1 MILRKLASPIPKSHY
16 TDLDP
21 LSLSSVPSPSISPS
35 PCSTSPASNSQ
46 SKTHAFFASPFSTRP
61 SSPVPPTKRNTD
73 DLDLNGNGNKP
84 NSKRSSAAPRSLTAD
99 FFATTATSPTI
110 SVQPKSKRNFLNLDL
125 LRYAP
130 NVDGT
135 AQHPSS
141 LATNFTST
149 PTPTSIEYP
158 DMSSEP
164 TPRPPALKLKLSPN
178 LMEPASMQ
186 PSPLSLVQPVP
197 PPPGTQEDA
206 EVLPS
211 SASIS
216 SSVRSDDTSDV
227 YDELAPGMIIRSF
240 LPGHSSSS
248 SSVKQTPTPTTS
260 FPSSDTLS
268 PLKSDPHPA
277 GDPAPGDVS
286 LRLKRAL
293 GKGAFSN
300 VWLAEDLS
308 PTPLLL
314 KTKKSLRHLKRK
326 AEAASSG
333 KLKHSRSSSSLMKR
347 LRGGVSGTR
356 PHNGSP
362 TTSPNKYGN
371 GLGVGHTHPI
381 KDRISSSSSVRSI
394 YLDEKDGDGVSPD
407 AGTSLSR
414 ASSIS
419 WQSVSSSDSDGV
431 GSVHR
436 SSSTRSARIKR
447 APKLVAVKLT
457 LRGSIE
463 VKKDAYYQAEEERER
478 DRMRVSFVREVEVLK
493 ASRYSIN
500 SVSLASDVF
509 DVWLIFSIF
518 QHISHP
524 NITPLLSHLTTRTH
538 HLLVLPYCSG
548 GDLLELVTSES
559 WHVLDES
566 IVKRIWVEV
575 CRAVGWMHGVGLVH
589 RDIKL
594 ENILLTVP
602 LSSSM
607 IPKPPQD
614 PYDTDASHSPLSLPT
629 PPLPLIQLTDFGLS
643 RFIDPSRPL
652 LTTRCGSEAY
662 AAPELVISG
671 GRSTVASGKS
681 KWGDYAE
688 ADGGGYDAR
697 ETDAWACGVAL
708 YEIMTRLLPFG
719 EGPSDGKPYGRA
731 KFAGTPSERRQW
743 LIKIARA
750 EWKWPE
756 GSKHGDGE
764 ESIVECTGARR
775 MVERLLV
782 RDPSKRS
789 RIIDLWDDEW
799 MSGLV
804 SPPPSGRPSMEK
816 EADKGGYSVRVNV
829 WRDSQRLENGQYE
842 DDFREDGLDEEEMLE
857 NEVDTDGWIVD
868 KEGIGSIASEEVQ

>member
-1 MILRKLASPIPKSHY
+1 MLLRKLASPIPKSHY

-61 SSPVPPTKRNTD
+61 SSPAPPTKRHTD

-84 NSKRSSAAPRSLTAD
+84 NSKRSSVAQRSLTAD
-99 FFATTATSPTI
+99 FFATTTTTASPTA
-110 SVQPKSKRNFLNLDL
+110 SVPPKSKRNFLNLDL

-130 NVDGT
+130 SIDGAT
-135 AQHPSS
+135 QHSS
-141 LATNFTST
+141 PLAATFTST

-164 TPRPPALKLKLSPN
+164 TPRPPALVLN
-178 LMEPASMQ
+178 LPLNLTEPASMQ
-186 PSPLSLVQPVP
+186 PSPLSLGQVVP

-211 SASIS
+211 SASIG
-216 SSVRSDDTSDV
+216 SSVCSDDASDL

-248 SSVKQTPTPTTS
+248 SSSQQTPTPTTS
-260 FPSSDTLS
+260 LPSSDTLS

-277 GDPAPGDVS
+277 SDPAPGDVS
-286 LRLKRAL
+286 LRLRRAL

-362 TTSPNKYGN
+362 TTSPNTHGN
-371 GLGVGHTHPI
+371 GLGLGHTYPL

-436 SSSTRSARIKR
+436 SNSTRSARVKR

-493 ASRYSIN
+493 
-500 SVSLASDVF
+500 
-509 DVWLIFSIF
+509 
-518 QHISHP
+518 HISHP

-548 GDLLELVTSES
+548 GDLLGLVTSES
-559 WHVLDES
+559 WDMLSES
-566 IVKRIWVEV
+566 IVKRIWVEL

-607 IPKPPQD
+607 TPRPSQD
-614 PYDTDASHSPLSLPT
+614 LYDMDASHSPHSLPT

-662 AAPELVISG
+662 AAPELVVSG
-671 GRSTVASGKS
+671 GRFSVASGKS

-731 KFAGTPSERRQW
+731 KLAGTLIERRQW

-756 GSKHGDGE
+756 GAKHHHGGGLVDE
-764 ESIVECTGARR
+764 LVECTGARR

-842 DDFREDGLDEEEMLE
+842 DDFREDGLDDEEMLE